1 MPFSSIAAGPY
12 TATYDADG
20 ATGDPPGKGE
30 SARDLGLVESVRRWQ
45 RAFSAAPVRCSML
58 GDSVIDGVYQG
69 GQCFCRMTLREW
81 TATTRDVLWPLGS
94 RFGQLERVGR
104 LLSDLAGR
112 LTLSAVDDTPAAQHG
127 PKTLTFGK
135 AIIDPDSVVEV
146 DLGDTA
152 RDVPVVLRCFPY
164 VDDEGRI
171 VWFEETY

>member
-12 TATYDADG
+12 TATYDADN

-30 SARDLGLVESVRRWQ
+30 SARDLGLVESVYCWQ
-45 RAFSAAPVRCSML
+45 RIFSAAPIRCGAL

-69 GQCFCRMTLREW
+69 GQCFVRMTLREW
-81 TATTRDVLWPLGS
+81 TATTRDVLWPLGT

-104 LLSDLAGR
+104 LLSDLAGK
-112 LTLSAVDDTPAAQHG
+112 LTLTAVTDTPAEQHG

-135 AIIDPDSVVEV
+135 AIVDPESIADVE
-146 DLGDTA
+146 LGDQA
-152 RDVPVVLRCFPY
+152 RDVPIMLRCFPY
-164 VDDEGRI
+164 VDALGRI